1 MIGDVLLENP
11 AKPLF
16 SDRALKRL
24 IFPLVIE
31 QLLAVSVGLMDTVM
45 ISSLGDE
52 AISGVSLVDMI
63 MVLIINIFAALATGG
78 AVVAAQFIGAGKRES
93 ARGSAS
99 QLIFITFIVSLI
111 FMALALLFRSQILF
125 LFFSALE
132 PKVMEAALTY
142 FWISALSFPFIAV
155 YNCCAALFR
164 AMGNSKISMFAS
176 LCTNI
181 LNVIGNSIMIFGFKL
196 GVAGAAAASAFSRF
210 VAMAMLLVLLCRR
223 DNMIYISFKERFR
236 LDFKI
241 IKNILGIGI
250 PNSIESSLFNLGRIL
265 VVSIITSF
273 GTVQIA
279 ANAVANNLDGLGI
292 IPGQAMGLAVI
303 TVIGQCVGVGSEEQI
318 RFYTKKLMR
327 ITYAMMAVWNTVI
340 LLTLPLTIRLYN
352 ISEDAYKLSMI
363 LVLIH
368 NGMAMLIWPASF
380 TMPNV
385 LKAASDAKF
394 TMCIALFSMFTFRI
408 LLSYI
413 IGLKCG
419 MGAIGVWIAML
430 VDWFFRSAAFA
441 LRYRG
446 KRWLRH
452 KVYTK

>member
-1 MIGDVLLENP
+1 MENP
-11 AKPLF
+11 EKPLF

-31 QLLAVSVGLMDTVM
+31 QLLAISVGLIDTVM

-125 LFFSALE
+125 LFFSTLE
-132 PKVMEAALTY
+132 PEVMEAALTY

-210 VAMAMLLVLLCRR
+210 IAMALLLILLCRK
-223 DNMIYISFKERFR
+223 DNIIYISFKEHFKPDFR
-236 LDFKI
+236 I

-265 VVSIITSF
+265 
-273 GTVQIA
+273 
-279 ANAVANNLDGLGI
+279 
-292 IPGQAMGLAVI
+292 
-303 TVIGQCVGVGSEEQI
+303 
-318 RFYTKKLMR
+318 
-327 ITYAMMAVWNTVI
+327 
-340 LLTLPLTIRLYN
+340 
-352 ISEDAYKLSMI
+352 
-363 LVLIH
+363 
-368 NGMAMLIWPASF
+368 
-380 TMPNV
+380 
-385 LKAASDAKF
+385 
-394 TMCIALFSMFTFRI
+394 
-408 LLSYI
+408 
-413 IGLKCG
+413 
-419 MGAIGVWIAML
+419 
-430 VDWFFRSAAFA
+430 
-441 LRYRG
+441 
-446 KRWLRH
+446 
-452 KVYTK
+452 

>member
-1 MIGDVLLENP
+1 M
-11 AKPLF
+11 
-16 SDRALKRL
+16 
-24 IFPLVIE
+24 
-31 QLLAVSVGLMDTVM
+31 
-45 ISSLGDE
+45 
-52 AISGVSLVDMI
+52 
-63 MVLIINIFAALATGG
+63 
-78 AVVAAQFIGAGKRES
+78 
-93 ARGSAS
+93 
-99 QLIFITFIVSLI
+99 
-111 FMALALLFRSQILF
+111 
-125 LFFSALE
+125 
-132 PKVMEAALTY
+132 
-142 FWISALSFPFIAV
+142 
-155 YNCCAALFR
+155 
-164 AMGNSKISMFAS
+164 
-176 LCTNI
+176 
-181 LNVIGNSIMIFGFKL
+181 
-196 GVAGAAAASAFSRF
+196 
-210 VAMAMLLVLLCRR
+210 
-223 DNMIYISFKERFR
+223 
-236 LDFKI
+236 
-241 IKNILGIGI
+241 
-250 PNSIESSLFNLGRIL
+250 
-265 VVSIITSF
+265 VSIITSF

-327 ITYAMMAVWNTVI
+327 ITYAMMAVWNAVI